1 MNRVW
6 AVVRVVSGAWMSQGV
21 LVPALATAVS
31 LLVAPLPALGYQPR
45 HPVFPAQPSDDQV
58 SLLKGD
64 VTAVMQ
70 FSPEKI
76 DEFVPPRTG
85 HYNIDCPNCEAG
97 NPQRVGWQWSVD
109 DPDHL
114 TCGYCG
120 MVFPNDQYPL
130 DRVTT
135 VTDATGT
142 MHDYAY
148 YEGKKGY
155 KHYIRMH
162 VDYRKK
168 AYMESS
174 VGQIARLY
182 AATGEEQYA
191 RQAALILNR
200 LAEVYPHY
208 NVHGI
213 TDFTTCAPV
222 ICDLK
227 RLPVTADGLQPVPG
241 LAKDLKGY
249 ETPYPYCS
257 TLRGDGIDNWFYD
270 EMCPDLAYAYDL
282 VADSEEFDKLS
293 AALGKDL
300 GQHIEGFFR
309 ATANYAR
316 TFPIYLGNM
325 DPTLITGLAVI
336 GRVIGEPEFVHDALR
351 RVKLILG
358 WQFYPD
364 GIWREASPAY
374 HSQTVHGLRDC
385 VEGPLKGYSDP
396 EGYTNPQDASH
407 ISDLDAATDVPML
420 QESIDALDRMR
431 MPNGHA
437 ITVHDAWTE
446 VSQGESVSQVRDEPI
461 ETHLLWAMGQ
471 AILGLGRGQT
481 GVQANLHFSGAY
493 GHEHADNLDLMLFG
507 GGLEML
513 PDIGY
518 THTILRPL
526 ANSSL
531 GHNLVVVDEADQDG
545 ADGYLEAWG
554 VSGDLLRFCE
564 ARAEGAYPQ
573 VSQYRRALAA
583 VALPESGAYL
593 VDVFRVKG
601 GSKHDWLV
609 HGSADQDQQLD
620 CSLALEKLDGNLLP
634 AEFDGPLPWVG
645 SSGQGFRTV
654 IDGVHVLYGL
664 LGDLRRA
671 PGDATWSA
679 TFSYTEPDMP
689 ALRTTVLGQP
699 GTTVYAATLPSI
711 RRARESNAEVLKY
724 RMPALLVRREG
735 PELQSVFAAVHEP
748 YQGDPQITSV
758 EPLELREG
766 AAGAIGV
773 VCRGD
778 GFSDYHLFG
787 LDATSQMQ
795 AAGLPIRA
803 MARYAFV
810 RTQQDQVVRMVIV
823 DGTELA
829 FGDTTLSAPP
839 APAGGVLA
847 VRRVE
852 AGDHEDA
859 LMVDTPMA
867 PRKGKLHERVI
878 VEFGDGSTSG
888 LGVREIREY
897 PGGHSLIVLEHRPG
911 FELSTDGRA
920 ATQTHHPHHHLP
932 DRPHFRLANVADW
945 ARE

>member
-1 MNRVW
+1 
-6 AVVRVVSGAWMSQGV
+6 VV
-21 LVPALATAVS
+21 AT
-31 LLVAPLPALGYQPR
+31 LLVTSLPARGYQPQ
-45 HPVFPAQPSDDQV
+45 HPVFPARLSADRV
-58 SLLKGD
+58 SSLERD
-64 VTAVMQ
+64 VAAVMQ
-70 FSPEKI
+70 FSPQKI
-76 DEFVPPRTG
+76 DEFIVARTS
-85 HYNIDCPNCEAG
+85 HYNIACPNCDAG
-97 NPQRVGWQWSVD
+97 NRQRVGWQWSVD
-109 DPDHL
+109 DPDHI

-120 MVFPNDQYPL
+120 MVFPNDKYPL
-130 DRVTT
+130 DKVTT
-135 VTDATGT
+135 VTDATGIV
-142 MHDYAY
+142 HDYAY
-148 YEGKKGY
+148 YEGKEGY

-174 VGQIARLY
+174 VVQIARLY

-200 LAEVYPHY
+200 LADVYPHY

-213 TDFTTCAPV
+213 TDFATCAPV
-222 ICDLK
+222 VYDLK
-227 RLPVTADGLQPVPG
+227 RLPAPADGLQPVPG
-241 LAKDLKGY
+241 LAKDLRGY

-270 EMCPDLAYAYDL
+270 EMCPQLAYAYDL
-282 VADSEEFDKLS
+282 VANSEEFDKLS
-293 AALGKDL
+293 AALGKDVR
-300 GQHIEGFFR
+300 QNIKDFFR

-374 HSQTVHGLRDC
+374 HSQTVNGLRRC

-396 EGYTNPQDASH
+396 EGYTNPQDATH
-407 ISDLDAATDVPML
+407 ITDLAAAMDVPML

-431 MPNGHA
+431 MPNGHQ
-437 ITVHDAWTE
+437 ITVHDAWAQVT
-446 VSQGESVSQVRDEPI
+446 QGSSVSQVRDEPI
-461 ETHLLWAMGQ
+461 ETHLMWAMGQ
-471 AILGLGRGQT
+471 AIMGLGRGET
-481 GVQANLHFSGAY
+481 GVQVDLHFSGAY

-526 ANSSL
+526 ANSGL
-531 GHNLVVVDEADQDG
+531 AHNLVVVDEADQRG
-545 ADGYLEAWG
+545 TDGYLEAWG

-564 ARAEGAYPQ
+564 ARAESAYPQ

-583 VALPESGAYL
+583 IALPEPGAYV
-593 VDVFRVKG
+593 VDIFRVKG

-609 HGSADQDQQLD
+609 HGSADYDQQLD

-634 AEFDGPLPWVG
+634 PEFEGPLPWVG
-645 SSGQGFRTV
+645 ASGQGFRTV

-671 PGDATWSA
+671 PGDVTWSA
-679 TFSYTEPDMP
+679 TFRYTEPGMP
-689 ALRTTVLGQP
+689 ALHTTVLAQP
-699 GTTVYAATLPSI
+699 ETTVYAATLPSI
-711 RRARESNAEVLKY
+711 RRARESNTDVLNY
-724 RMPALLVRREG
+724 RMPTLLARREG
-735 PELQSVFAAVHEP
+735 RELQSIFAAVHEP
-748 YQGDPQITSV
+748 YKGDPQITSV

-778 GFSDYHLFG
+778 GFCDYHLFG

-795 AAGLPIRA
+795 ATGLPIKA
-803 MARYAFV
+803 TARYAFV
-810 RTQQDQVVRMVIV
+810 RTHQGQVARMLIV

-839 APAGGVLA
+839 APAGRVLA

-852 AGDHEDA
+852 AGNDEDA
-859 LMVDTPMA
+859 LIVDTPIA
-867 PRKGKLHERVI
+867 PREGKPHERVI
-878 VEFGDGSTSG
+878 VEFGDGSTFG
-888 LGVREIREY
+888 LAVREIREST
-897 PGGHSLIVLEHRPG
+897 GAQSVIVLEHRPG
-911 FELSTDGRA
+911 FDLSADGEN
-920 ATQTHHPHHHLP
+920 ATQTHHPHHNMP
-932 DRPHFRLANVADW
+932 GQPGFRLTNVAHW
-945 ARE
+945 EREQNP

>member
-1 MNRVW
+1 MNQVPH
-6 AVVRVVSGAWMSQGV
+6 GD
-21 LVPALATAVS
+21 LTPALAV
-31 LLVAPLPALGYQPR
+31 VATVLMAALPARAYQPQ
-45 HPVFPAQPSDDQV
+45 HPVFPVQLSDEQV

-64 VTAVMQ
+64 VAAVMQ
-70 FSPEKI
+70 FSPQKI
-76 DEFVPPRTG
+76 DEFIPLRTG

-97 NPQRVGWQWSVD
+97 NPQRVGWQWSVG

-120 MVFPNDQYPL
+120 MVFPDDQYPL
-130 DRVTT
+130 DKVTT

-142 MHDYAY
+142 VHDYAY
-148 YEGKKGY
+148 YEGNHGY

-162 VDYRKK
+162 VDYCKK
-168 AYMESS
+168 AYMETS
-174 VGQIARLY
+174 VGKMARLY
-182 AATGEEQYA
+182 SATGEEQYA

-200 LAEVYPHY
+200 LADAYRHY

-222 ICDLK
+222 IYDLK
-227 RLPVTADGLQPVPG
+227 RLPAPADGLQPIPG

-249 ETPYPYCS
+249 MTPYPHCS

-270 EMCPDLAYAYDL
+270 EMCPQLAYAYDL
-282 VADSEEFDKLS
+282 VANSDEFDKL
-293 AALGKDL
+293 AATLGKDVR
-300 GQHIEGFFR
+300 QNIEGFFR

-351 RVKLILG
+351 RAKLILG

-364 GIWREASPAY
+364 GIWREASPSY

-385 VEGPLKGYSDP
+385 LEGPLKGYYDP
-396 EGYTNPQDASH
+396 EGYVNPQDGTH
-407 ISDLDAATDVPML
+407 ITDLEAATDVPML

-431 MPNGHA
+431 MPNGHP
-437 ITVHDAWTE
+437 ITVHDAWAQVT
-446 VSQGESVSQVRDEPI
+446 QGESVSQVGDEPI

-471 AILGLGRGQT
+471 AILGLGRGRT
-481 GVQANLHFSGAY
+481 GVQASLHFSGAY

-513 PDIGY
+513 SDIGY

-531 GHNLVVVDEADQDG
+531 AHNLVVVDEADQEEEG
-545 ADGYLEAWG
+545 ADGFLEAWG

-583 VALPESGAYL
+583 VALPQPGAYI
-593 VDVFRVKG
+593 VDVFRVQG
-601 GSKHDWLV
+601 GNQHDWLV
-609 HGSADQDQQLD
+609 HGSADHDQQLD

-634 AEFDGPLPWVG
+634 SEYHGPLPWVG
-645 SSGQGFRTV
+645 ASGQGFRTV
-654 IDGVHVLYGL
+654 IDGAHVLYGL

-679 TFSYTEPDMP
+679 TFTYTEPGMP

-711 RRARESNAEVLKY
+711 RLARESNAEVLNY
-724 RMPALLVRREG
+724 RMPKLMARREG
-735 PELQSVFAAVHEP
+735 RELQSVFAAVHEP
-748 YQGDPQITSV
+748 YKGDPQITSV
-758 EPLELREG
+758 EALDLGRG

-778 GFSDYHLFG
+778 GFCDYHLFG
-787 LDATSQMQ
+787 LDATCQMQ
-795 AAGLPIRA
+795 ATDLPIRA
-803 MARYAFV
+803 TARYAFV
-810 RTQQDQVVRMVIV
+810 RTRQGLVARMVIV
-823 DGTELA
+823 DGTEITC
-829 FGDTTLSAPP
+829 GDITLSAPP
-839 APAGGVLA
+839 APSGSVLA

-852 AGDHEDA
+852 AGDHENA
-859 LMVDTPMA
+859 LVVDTPII
-867 PRKGKLHERVI
+867 PRVGKPHERVI
-878 VEFGDGSTSG
+878 VEFGDGSTFG
-888 LGVREIREY
+888 LAVREIRAHT
-897 PGGHSLIVLEHRPG
+897 GAHSLVVLEHRPG
-911 FELSTDGRA
+911 FELSGDGGTA
-920 ATQTHHPHHHLP
+920 IHTHHPHHTMP
-932 DRPHFRLANVADW
+932 GRPRFRLINVAELGRD
-945 ARE
+945 

>member
-1 MNRVW
+1 MFQRKLSL
-6 AVVRVVSGAWMSQGV
+6 AVMVVATFPVTS
-21 LVPALATAVS
+21 LAERS
-31 LLVAPLPALGYQPR
+31 YQPR
-45 HPVFPAQPSDDQV
+45 HPVFPAHLHDDMV
-58 SLLKGD
+58 TDLRHD
-64 VTAVMQ
+64 VAAVMQ

-76 DEFVPPRTG
+76 DEFVPARTG
-85 HYNIDCPNCEAG
+85 HYNIDCPNCDAG
-97 NPQRVGWQWSVD
+97 TPQRVGWQWSVD
-109 DPDHL
+109 DPGHL

-135 VTDATGT
+135 VRDATGAR
-142 MHDYAY
+142 HDYAY
-148 YEGKKGY
+148 YEGRNGY
-155 KHYIRMH
+155 KHYIRMQ

-168 AYMESS
+168 AYMEDC
-174 VGQIARLY
+174 VGKIARLY

-200 LAEVYPHY
+200 LADVYPHY

-222 ICDLK
+222 IYDLQ
-227 RLPVTADGLQPVPG
+227 RIPAPADGLQPVPG

-249 ETPYPYCS
+249 QTPYPYCS

-282 VADSEEFDKLS
+282 VTNSEEFDKRS
-293 AALGKDL
+293 AALGKDVR
-300 GQHIEGFFR
+300 QEIEGFFR
-309 ATANYAR
+309 ATTNYVR
-316 TFPIYLGNM
+316 TFPIYLCNM
-325 DPTLITGLAVI
+325 DPKLITGLAVI

-364 GIWREASPAY
+364 GIWREASPEY

-385 VEGPLKGYSDP
+385 VESPLKGYSDP
-396 EGYTNPQDASH
+396 EGYINLQDGTH
-407 ISDLDAATDVPML
+407 ITELDAATDVPML
-420 QESIDALDRMR
+420 QESIDALDCMR
-431 MPNGHA
+431 MPNGHP
-437 ITVHDAWTE
+437 ITVHDTWTE
-446 VSQGESVSQVRDEPI
+446 VSHGEPVSPVRDEPI
-461 ETHLLWAMGQ
+461 ETHLLWGMGQ

-481 GVQANLHFSGAY
+481 GVQASLHFSGAY
-493 GHEHADNLDLMLFG
+493 GHEHEDNLDLMLFG
-507 GGLEML
+507 NGLEML
-513 PDIGY
+513 SDIGY
-518 THTILRPL
+518 THTSLRPL
-526 ANSSL
+526 AESSL
-531 GHNLVVVDEADQDG
+531 AHNLVVVDEGGQQEEG

-573 VSQYRRALAA
+573 VSQYRRALAV
-583 VALPESGAYL
+583 VALPQPGAYL
-593 VDVFRVKG
+593 VDVFRVQG
-601 GSKHDWLV
+601 GGKHDWLV
-609 HGSADQDQQLD
+609 HGSADYDQQLD
-620 CSLALEKLDGNLLP
+620 CSLALEQLGGNLLP
-634 AEFDGPLPWVG
+634 PEYKGPLPWVG
-645 SSGQGFRTV
+645 ASGQGFRTV

-664 LGDLRRA
+664 LGNLRRA
-671 PGDATWSA
+671 PGGATWSA

-711 RRARESNAEVLKY
+711 RRARESNAEVLNY

-748 YQGDPQITSV
+748 YKGNPQITSI

-766 AAGAIGV
+766 SAGIIGV

-778 GFSDYHLFG
+778 GFTDYHLFG

-795 AAGLPIRA
+795 AAGLPLKA
-803 MARYAFV
+803 TARYAFV
-810 RTQQDQVVRMVIV
+810 RTQQGQVARMLIV
-823 DGTELA
+823 DGTALT
-829 FGDTTLSAPP
+829 FGDNTLSAPP

-859 LMVDTPMA
+859 LIVDTPIA
-867 PRKGKLHERVI
+867 PRKGKPHERVI
-878 VEFGDGSTSG
+878 VEFGDGSAFG
-888 LGVREIREY
+888 LAVREIREFT
-897 PGGHSLIVLEHRPG
+897 GAHSLIVLEHRPG
-911 FELSTDGRA
+911 FELSADGGT
-920 ATQTHHPHHHLP
+920 ATQTHHPHHNMP
-932 DRPHFRLANVADW
+932 GRPRFRLANVAEW
-945 ARE
+945 ERE

>member
-1 MNRVW
+1 
-6 AVVRVVSGAWMSQGV
+6 VV
-21 LVPALATAVS
+21 AT
-31 LLVAPLPALGYQPR
+31 LLVAALPARGNQPQ
-45 HPVFPAQPSDDQV
+45 HPVFPAHLSDDQV

-64 VTAVMQ
+64 IAAVMQ
-70 FSPEKI
+70 LSPEKI
-76 DEFVPPRTG
+76 DEFVPARTG
-85 HYNIDCPNCEAG
+85 HYNIDCPNCDAG
-97 NPQRVGWQWSVD
+97 TPQRVGWQWSVD

-120 MVFPNDQYPL
+120 MVFPNDQYLL
-130 DRVTT
+130 DKATT

-142 MHDYAY
+142 VHHYAY
-148 YEGKKGY
+148 YEGKDGY
-155 KHYIRMH
+155 KHYLQMH

-168 AYMESS
+168 AYMENS

-191 RQAALILNR
+191 RQAARILNR

-222 ICDLK
+222 IYDLEC
-227 RLPVTADGLQPVPG
+227 LPTPADGLQPVPG
-241 LAKDLKGY
+241 LAKDLTGY

-270 EMCPDLAYAYDL
+270 EMCPELAYAYDL

-293 AALGKDL
+293 ATLGKDVRRN
-300 GQHIEGFFR
+300 IEGFFR
-309 ATANYAR
+309 ATANYVR

-325 DPTLITGLAVI
+325 DPKLITGLAVI

-351 RVKLILG
+351 RVKRILG

-374 HSQTVHGLRDC
+374 HSQTVRGLRDC
-385 VEGPLKGYSDP
+385 VEYPLKGYSDP
-396 EGYTNPQDASH
+396 EGYTNPQDATH
-407 ISDLDAATDVPML
+407 ITDLDAATAVPML

-431 MPNGHA
+431 LPNGHP

-461 ETHLLWAMGQ
+461 ETQLLWGMGQ
-471 AILGLGRGQT
+471 AILGLGRGET
-481 GVQANLHFSGAY
+481 GLQANLHFSGAY

-507 GGLEML
+507 GGFEML
-513 PDIGY
+513 SDIGY

-526 ANSSL
+526 ATGSL
-531 GHNLVVVDEADQDG
+531 GHNLVVVDEEDQEG

-554 VSGDLLRFCE
+554 VAGDLLRFCE

-583 VALPESGAYL
+583 ITLPEPGAYV
-593 VDVFRVKG
+593 VDVFRVQG
-601 GSKHDWLV
+601 GSQHDWLV
-609 HGSADQDQQLD
+609 HGSADHDQQLD
-620 CSLALEKLDGNLLP
+620 CSLVLEKLEDNLLP
-634 AEFDGPLPWVG
+634 SEYNGPLPWVG
-645 SSGQGFRTV
+645 ASGQGFRTV

-679 TFSYTEPDMP
+679 TFSYTEPGIP
-689 ALRTTVLGQP
+689 ALRTTVLGQS

-711 RRARESNAEVLKY
+711 RRAQESNAEVLNY
-724 RMPALLVRREG
+724 RMPTLMVRREG

-748 YQGDPQITSV
+748 YNGAPQLTSV
-758 EPLELREG
+758 EPLQLREG
-766 AAGAIGV
+766 SAGAIGV

-778 GFSDYHLFG
+778 GFCDYHLFG
-787 LDATSQMQ
+787 LDATSPMQ
-795 AAGLPIRA
+795 AADLPIRA
-803 MARYAFV
+803 TARYSFV
-810 RTQQDQVVRMVIV
+810 RTHHGQVARMVIV
-823 DGTELA
+823 DGTELT

-839 APAGGVLA
+839 APAGNVLA

-852 AGDHEDA
+852 AGDDEDA
-859 LMVDTPMA
+859 LIVDTPIA
-867 PRKGKLHERVI
+867 PRPGKPHERVI
-878 VEFGDGSTSG
+878 VEFGDGSTFG
-888 LGVREIREY
+888 LAVREIREST
-897 PGGHSLIVLEHRPG
+897 GAHSLIVLGHRPG
-911 FELSTDGRA
+911 FELSTAGA
-920 ATQTHHPHHHLP
+920 TATQTHHPHRDMP
-932 DRPHFRLANVADW
+932 GRPHFRLANVADW
-945 ARE
+945 ERE